1 MPKSSQRCVT
11 NLSSSSKVPS
21 SRSRVTR
28 SRAVSLPALCSR
40 SRRSSPLPA
49 SASALR
55 RRRSL
60 KRSLRIGSS
69 AMVCCLRDFRTG
81 SNWFATNFWGDLPGS
96 YLQAKVENQPVQRRE
111 CERQGASRDRC
122 IRAEVSSRKECP
134 WRPPGYEATDWR
146 LRQPRSCPA
155 PGQSWW
161 LASARRHRSPRS
173 HRRKSSL
180 SRGGSGFLSRR
191 CRCFHK
197 LNDKAFH
204 DSAHLIELKTA
215 AALLV
220 FRILWFLK
228 VTMQNHSRCSDD
240 QRRDSDDDPPI
251 DSQLV
256 QRLGLRAEAGSNT
269 SPNVSRAFSQSFRN
283 PSSPR
288 SVSGCLK
295 SCSNTFEGMVPM
307 CAPMRA
313 AATTCNGCRRLAAS
327 TCVE

>member
-1 MPKSSQRCVT
+1 MHP
-11 NLSSSSKVPS
+11 
-21 SRSRVTR
+21 SRSTVPKRMSVATARIRSDRLAIETAKIVPCTRAIMVASVSAAAPITAVTQAKILLVTWR
-28 SRAVSLPALCSR
+28 
-40 SRRSSPLPA
+40 
-49 SASALR
+49 LR
-55 RRRSL
+55 RGRSL
-60 KRSLRIGSS
+60 GESIEGGKIMHEGLVNAGPVVGHEDRIAGVRRVILH
-69 AMVCCLRDFRTG
+69 ARGLACG
-81 SNWFATNFWGDLPGS
+81 KA
-96 YLQAKVENQPVQRRE
+96 LQAKPLFQTRDVLGGFVGDAGNRVAVSNQTTHAICGPAWQRAFALGE
-111 CERQGASRDRC
+111 HGDA
-122 IRAEVSSRKECP
+122 
-134 WRPPGYEATDWR
+134 
-146 LRQPRSCPA
+146 
-155 PGQSWW
+155 
-161 LASARRHRSPRS
+161 
-173 HRRKSSL
+173 
-180 SRGGSGFLSRR
+180 GFLSGG

-269 SPNVSRAFSQSFRN
+269 SPSVSRAFSQSFRN

-288 SVSGCLK
+288 SVNGCLK

>member
-60 KRSLRIGSS
+60 KRSLRIESS

-111 CERQGASRDRC
+111 CERPGASRDRC
-122 IRAEVSSRKECP
+122 IRAEAWSRKECP

-180 SRGGSGFLSRR
+180 SRGGSGATGHLKNPKKAEKIMHESLVNARPVVGHEDRVAGVRR
-191 CRCFHK
+191 VILHARGLACG
-197 LNDKAFH
+197 KALQAKPLF
-204 DSAHLIELKTA
+204 KT
-215 AALLV
+215 
-220 FRILWFLK
+220 
-228 VTMQNHSRCSDD
+228 
-240 QRRDSDDDPPI
+240 RD
-251 DSQLV
+251 V
-256 QRLGLRAEAGSNT
+256 LGGFVGDAGNRVAVSN
-269 SPNVSRAFSQSFRN
+269 
-283 PSSPR
+283 
-288 SVSGCLK
+288 
-295 SCSNTFEGMVPM
+295 
-307 CAPMRA
+307 
-313 AATTCNGCRRLAAS
+313 
-327 TCVE
+327 